1 MVVKI
6 IKTLFILFLIVY
18 MLYVT
23 IMAIGIK
30 LLLVSISWILLLIYF
45 EKFINER

>member
-6 IKTLFILFLIVY
+6 IKTLFILFLIVC

-23 IMAIGIK
+23 IIALGIK
-30 LLLVSISWILLLIYF
+30 LLFISIIWILLLIYS

>member
-6 IKTLFILFLIVY
+6 IKALSILFLIVY

-23 IMAIGIK
+23 IMALGIK
-30 LLLVSISWILLLIYF
+30 LLFVSISWILLLIYF
-45 EKFINER
+45 EKFINGR